1 LQQSVKIK
9 PVAWTL
15 EGGKKHDTAAFMA
28 VIGRKAGMLNQ
39 LEAQIREA
47 DHQISGITAADL
59 MRKTFPEP
67 RWAVPNLLT
76 EGVNILAGKPK
87 KGKSILALN
96 LGISIPLGGLA
107 LGQIPVEKGAAI
119 ILALEDTERRLQG
132 RLRQMLCEEGAP
144 ANLHLFTKWPRMDAG
159 GLELLEA
166 KIRKIPDVRFVVI
179 DTLQKFRKPMRNN
192 GNLYQEDYETVAQI
206 KDIADRLSV
215 CILLIHHLRKAQA
228 DDPFDT
234 LSGSLGLTGGAD
246 GILVMERS
254 KGNTILHVTGRDVEE
269 AEYAIELDR
278 QMLAWRLLGTR
289 AEVKSNRDQQ
299 QIYDALKQANEPCSP
314 KELSEITGLNIRYV
328 KNTLGKFIEDGSA
341 QKAGHGKYICQ

>member
-1 LQQSVKIK
+1 
-9 PVAWTL
+9 
-15 EGGKKHDTAAFMA
+15 MA

-47 DHQISGITAADL
+47 DHQISGITAAEL

-67 RWAVPNLLT
+67 RWAVPGILP
-76 EGVNILAGKPK
+76 EGLNILAGKPK
-87 KGKSILALN
+87 SGKSILALN
-96 LGISIPLGGLA
+96 LGVSSPLGGFA
-107 LGQIPVEKGAAI
+107 LGQIPVEKGAVVY
-119 ILALEDTERRLQG
+119 LALEDTERRLQG

-144 ANLHLFTKWPRMDAG
+144 ANLHLFTKWPRMGAG

-166 KIRKIPDVRFVVI
+166 KIQEIQDVRLVII
-179 DTLQKFRKPMRNN
+179 DTLQKFRKPMRSN

-206 KDIADRLSV
+206 KDVADRLGV

-278 QMLAWRLLGTR
+278 QMLAWRLLGTK

>member
-1 LQQSVKIK
+1 
-9 PVAWTL
+9 
-15 EGGKKHDTAAFMA
+15 
-28 VIGRKAGMLNQ
+28 MLNQ

-67 RWAVPNLLT
+67 RWAVSGILPEGLNL
-76 EGVNILAGKPK
+76 LAGKPK

-96 LGISIPLGGLA
+96 LGVSISLGGLA
-107 LGQIPVEKGAAI
+107 LGQIPVEKGAVVY
-119 ILALEDTERRLQG
+119 LALEDTERRLQG
-132 RLRQMLCEEGAP
+132 RLGHMLRYSEETP
-144 ANLHLFTKWPRMDAG
+144 AALHLFTKWPRVDAG
-159 GLELLEA
+159 GLDLLEA
-166 KIRKIPDVRFVVI
+166 KIQEIQDVRLVII
-179 DTLQKFRKPMRNN
+179 DTLQKFRKPMRSN

-278 QMLAWRLLGTR
+278 QMLAWRLLGER
-289 AEVKSNRDQQ
+289 SEVKTTSEQQ
-299 QIYDALKQANEPCSP
+299 LVYNTIKEASEALSP
-314 KELSEITGLNIRYV
+314 KEIADISGVKTGTVKKILSKFMSDQSIHRTTYGRY
-328 KNTLGKFIEDGSA
+328 TIGERI
-341 QKAGHGKYICQ
+341 

>member
-1 LQQSVKIK
+1 
-9 PVAWTL
+9 
-15 EGGKKHDTAAFMA
+15 MA

-67 RWAVPNLLT
+67 RWAVSGILPEGLNL
-76 EGVNILAGKPK
+76 LAGKPK

-96 LGISIPLGGLA
+96 LGVSISLGGLA
-107 LGQIPVEKGAAI
+107 LGQIPVEKGAVVY
-119 ILALEDTERRLQG
+119 LALEDTERRLQG
-132 RLRQMLCEEGAP
+132 RLGHMLRYSEETP
-144 ANLHLFTKWPRMDAG
+144 AALHLFTKWPRVDAG
-159 GLELLEA
+159 GLDLLEA
-166 KIRKIPDVRFVVI
+166 KIQEIQDVRLVII
-179 DTLQKFRKPMRNN
+179 DTLQKFRKPMRSN

-206 KDIADRLSV
+206 KDVADRLGV

-234 LSGSLGLTGGAD
+234 LSGSLGLTGGVD
-246 GILVMERS
+246 GTLVMENS

-278 QMLAWRLLGTR
+278 QMLAWRLLGER
-289 AEVKSNRDQQ
+289 SEVKTTSEQQ
-299 QIYDALKQANEPCSP
+299 LVYNTIKEASEALSP
-314 KELSEITGLNIRYV
+314 KEIADISGVKTGTVKKILSKFMSDQSIHRTTYGRYTIRER
-328 KNTLGKFIEDGSA
+328 I
-341 QKAGHGKYICQ
+341 

>member
-1 LQQSVKIK
+1 
-9 PVAWTL
+9 
-15 EGGKKHDTAAFMA
+15 MA

-67 RWAVPNLLT
+67 RWAVSGILPEGLNL
-76 EGVNILAGKPK
+76 LAGKPK

-96 LGISIPLGGLA
+96 LGVSISLGGLA
-107 LGQIPVEKGAAI
+107 LGQIPVEKGAVVY
-119 ILALEDTERRLQG
+119 LALEDTERRLQG
-132 RLRQMLCEEGAP
+132 RLGHMLRYSEETP
-144 ANLHLFTKWPRMDAG
+144 AALHLFTKWPRVDAG
-159 GLELLEA
+159 GLDLLEA
-166 KIRKIPDVRFVVI
+166 KIQEIQDVRLVII
-179 DTLQKFRKPMRNN
+179 DTLQKFRKPMRSN

-206 KDIADRLSV
+206 KDVADRLGV

-234 LSGSLGLTGGAD
+234 LSGSLGLTGGVD
-246 GILVMERS
+246 GTLVMENS
-254 KGNTILHVTGRDVEE
+254 KGNTILHITGRDVEE

-278 QMLAWRLLGTR
+278 QMLAWRLLGTK

-299 QIYDALKQANEPCSP
+299 QLYDALKQANEPCSP

>member
-1 LQQSVKIK
+1 
-9 PVAWTL
+9 
-15 EGGKKHDTAAFMA
+15 
-28 VIGRKAGMLNQ
+28 MLNQ

-47 DHQISGITAADL
+47 DHQISGITAAEL

-67 RWAVPNLLT
+67 RWAVPGILPEGLNL
-76 EGVNILAGKPK
+76 LAGKPK

-96 LGISIPLGGLA
+96 LGVSISLGGLA
-107 LGQIPVEKGAAI
+107 LGQIPVEKGAVVY
-119 ILALEDTERRLQG
+119 LALEDTERRLQG
-132 RLRQMLCEEGAP
+132 RLGHMLRYSEETP
-144 ANLHLFTKWPRMDAG
+144 AALHLFTKWPRVDAG
-159 GLELLEA
+159 GLDLLEA
-166 KIRKIPDVRFVVI
+166 KIQEIQDVRLVII
-179 DTLQKFRKPMRNN
+179 DTLQKFRKPMRSN

-278 QMLAWRLLGTR
+278 QMLAWRLLGER
-289 AEVKSNRDQQ
+289 SEVKTTSEQQ
-299 QIYDALKQANEPCSP
+299 LVYNTIKEASEALSP
-314 KELSEITGLNIRYV
+314 KEIADISGVKTGTVKKILSKFMSDQSIHRTTYGRY
-328 KNTLGKFIEDGSA
+328 TIGERI
-341 QKAGHGKYICQ
+341 

>member
-1 LQQSVKIK
+1 
-9 PVAWTL
+9 
-15 EGGKKHDTAAFMA
+15 
-28 VIGRKAGMLNQ
+28 MLNQ

-132 RLRQMLCEEGAP
+132 RLRQMLYGDTAP
-144 ANLHLFTKWPRMDAG
+144 ASLHLFTHWPRMDAG

-166 KIRKIPDVRFVVI
+166 KIQEIPDVRFVVI
-179 DTLQKFRKPMRNN
+179 DTLQRFRKPMRNN
-192 GNLYQEDYETVAQI
+192 GNLYSEDYEAVAQI
-206 KDIADRLSV
+206 KDIADRLGV

-246 GILVMERS
+246 GILVMENS

-278 QMLAWRLLGTR
+278 QMLTWRLLGER
-289 AEVKSNRDQQ
+289 SEVKTTSEQQ
-299 QIYDALKQANEPCSP
+299 LVYNTIKEASEALSP
-314 KELSEITGLNIRYV
+314 KEIADISGVKIGTVKKILSKFMSDQSIHRTTYGRYTTREII
-328 KNTLGKFIEDGSA
+328 
-341 QKAGHGKYICQ
+341 

>member
-1 LQQSVKIK
+1 
-9 PVAWTL
+9 
-15 EGGKKHDTAAFMA
+15 MA

-67 RWAVPNLLT
+67 RWAVSGILPEGLNL
-76 EGVNILAGKPK
+76 LAGKPK

-96 LGISIPLGGLA
+96 LGVSISLGGLA
-107 LGQIPVEKGAAI
+107 LGQIPVEKGAVVY
-119 ILALEDTERRLQG
+119 LALEDTERRLQG
-132 RLRQMLCEEGAP
+132 RLGHMLRYSEETP
-144 ANLHLFTKWPRMDAG
+144 AALHLFTKWPRVDAG
-159 GLELLEA
+159 GLDLLEA
-166 KIRKIPDVRFVVI
+166 KIQEIQDVRLVII
-179 DTLQKFRKPMRNN
+179 DTLQKFRKPMRSN

-206 KDIADRLSV
+206 KDVADRLGV

-234 LSGSLGLTGGAD
+234 LSGSLGLTGGVD
-246 GILVMERS
+246 GTLVMENS

-278 QMLAWRLLGTR
+278 QMLAWRLLGER
-289 AEVKSNRDQQ
+289 SEVKTTSEQQ
-299 QIYDALKQANEPCSP
+299 LVYNTIKEASEALSP
-314 KELSEITGLNIRYV
+314 KEIADISGVKTGTVKKILSKFMSDQSIHRTTYGRY
-328 KNTLGKFIEDGSA
+328 TIGERI
-341 QKAGHGKYICQ
+341 

>member
-1 LQQSVKIK
+1 
-9 PVAWTL
+9 
-15 EGGKKHDTAAFMA
+15 MA

-132 RLRQMLCEEGAP
+132 RLRQMLYGDTAP
-144 ANLHLFTKWPRMDAG
+144 ASLHLFTHWPRMDAG

-166 KIRKIPDVRFVVI
+166 EIQKIPDVRFVVI
-179 DTLQKFRKPMRNN
+179 DTLQRFRKPMRNN
-192 GNLYQEDYETVAQI
+192 GNLYSEDYEAVAQI
-206 KDIADRLSV
+206 KDIADRLGV

-246 GILVMERS
+246 GILVMENS

-269 AEYAIELDR
+269 AGYAIELDR

>member
-1 LQQSVKIK
+1 
-9 PVAWTL
+9 
-15 EGGKKHDTAAFMA
+15 MA

-47 DHQISGITAADL
+47 DHQISGITAAEL

-67 RWAVPNLLT
+67 RWAVSGILPEGLNL
-76 EGVNILAGKPK
+76 LAGKPK

-96 LGISIPLGGLA
+96 LGVSISLGGLA
-107 LGQIPVEKGAAI
+107 LGQIPVEKGAVVY
-119 ILALEDTERRLQG
+119 LALEDTERRLQG
-132 RLRQMLCEEGAP
+132 RLGHMLRYSEEAP
-144 ANLHLFTKWPRMDAG
+144 AALHLFTKWPRVDAG
-159 GLELLEA
+159 GLDLLEA
-166 KIRKIPDVRFVVI
+166 KIQEIQDVRLVII
-179 DTLQKFRKPMRNN
+179 DTLQKFRKPMRSN

-206 KDIADRLSV
+206 KDVADRLGV

-278 QMLAWRLLGTR
+278 QMLAWRLLGER
-289 AEVKSNRDQQ
+289 SEVKTTSEQQ
-299 QIYDALKQANEPCSP
+299 LVYNTIKEASEALSP
-314 KELSEITGLNIRYV
+314 KEIADISGVKTGTVKKILSKFMSDQSIHRTTYGRYTIRER
-328 KNTLGKFIEDGSA
+328 I
-341 QKAGHGKYICQ
+341 

>member
-1 LQQSVKIK
+1 
-9 PVAWTL
+9 
-15 EGGKKHDTAAFMA
+15 MA

-132 RLRQMLCEEGAP
+132 RLRQMLYGDTAP
-144 ANLHLFTKWPRMDAG
+144 ASLHLFTHWPRMDAG

-166 KIRKIPDVRFVVI
+166 KIQEIPDVRFVVI
-179 DTLQKFRKPMRNN
+179 DTLQRFRKPMRNN
-192 GNLYQEDYETVAQI
+192 GNLYSEDYEAVAQI
-206 KDIADRLSV
+206 KDIADRLGV

-246 GILVMERS
+246 GILVMENS

-278 QMLAWRLLGTR
+278 QMLTWRLLGER
-289 AEVKSNRDQQ
+289 SEVKTTSEQQ
-299 QIYDALKQANEPCSP
+299 LVYNTIKEASEALSP
-314 KELSEITGLNIRYV
+314 KEIADISGVKIGTVKKILSKFMSDQSIHRTTYGRYTTREII
-328 KNTLGKFIEDGSA
+328 
-341 QKAGHGKYICQ
+341 